1 MKSTRSALITAIL
14 SCAAAYAQI
23 GGPPHGAPGLH
34 GEFGPGGFGFGMHP
48 GNVVTGAPYSGTA
61 TNVFT
66 ESLAGGNM
74 INRTTTAQL
83 ARDSSGRTFEQ
94 QTISGGPLGQNGP
107 TTITFILDPVGGY
120 SYVLNP
126 NTKIATRRA
135 IKTPP
140 AGSNSKLRGNAALG
154 TPGLRPG
161 GTMEANRVETDL
173 GTQVMNGVTVQGK
186 SITRTIP
193 AGAIGNAQPIVST
206 SEAWYSQDLH
216 VPVYGK
222 YNDPRGGLSVYS
234 LTNIQRSEP
243 AASLFQVPSDYTI
256 QDAPSG
262 HGPRGGGGGGRAWG
276 PPR

>member
-1 MKSTRSALITAIL
+1 MKSTTLALIAVL
-14 SCAAAYAQI
+14 ASCAAVYAQI

-48 GNVVTGAPYSGTA
+48 GKVVTGAPYSATA

-66 ESLAGGNM
+66 ESLAGGNT
-74 INRTTTAQL
+74 INRTTTAQV

-94 QTISGGPLGQNGP
+94 QTISSGPLGQNGP
-107 TTITFILDPVGGY
+107 ATITFLFDPVGGY

-135 IKTPP
+135 IKTSP
-140 AGSNSKLRGNAALG
+140 AGSTSQLRGNAALG
-154 TPGLRPG
+154 APRLRPG
-161 GTMEANRVETDL
+161 GGPMAANRVETDL

-206 SEAWYSQDLH
+206 SEAWYSQDLQ

-222 YNDPRGGLSVYS
+222 YSDPRGGQSVYS

-262 HGPRGGGGGGRAWG
+262 RGPRGGRGWG
-276 PPR
+276 PPPQH